1 MLENGQRAP
10 PGRRGGQAP
19 PTLRWEPLT
28 VLGNMVG
35 PVKRAFPSPWVL
47 QPRCGAAGRKASGTA
62 GPALA
67 PAGSQL
73 LGRHCTSWVCP
84 SHSSHLLD
92 TPAPSPGLH
101 PPPSLTEFSTLRPKF
116 ADGTGVIPAS
126 SPRFRQCP
134 PHTCPPGR
142 KPLGAARSQR
152 KYLGPASSSRCC
164 RFALRLRD
172 LVRDQAP
179 FSTCYVTLRTR
190 NCLSLRGR
198 PEFLPCPQRLDR

>member
-1 MLENGQRAP
+1 MLENGQHAP

-101 PPPSLTEFSTLRPKF
+101 PPPSLTLSSALSDPNSQTAQELFPPAPQGSASALHIPVPQGGSPWGQPGARGSIWGRP
-116 ADGTGVIPAS
+116 
-126 SPRFRQCP
+126 
-134 PHTCPPGR
+134 
-142 KPLGAARSQR
+142 
-152 KYLGPASSSRCC
+152 
-164 RFALRLRD
+164 
-172 LVRDQAP
+172 LVRDAA
-179 FSTCYVTLRTR
+179 
-190 NCLSLRGR
+190 G
-198 PEFLPCPQRLDR
+198 LP